1 MSAERA
7 ITRMQHHDQRW
18 RGDVMSM
25 YLMRASYS
33 PEGALG
39 LIRNGASY
47 RQRAVVELCESVG
60 GTLESMYYAFGDTDV
75 FIIADLPNN
84 TSAAALSLA
93 VNSTGAVKATVTPL
107 LSVEEMDAA
116 AEIEV
121 NYSGPNA

>member
-1 MSAERA
+1 
-7 ITRMQHHDQRW
+7 
-18 RGDVMSM
+18 MSM